1 MTQFLLRLPD
11 DIKEAFF
18 QRQIEILQKGERLEK
33 GKILTGWQYKGITFE
48 NIVKQVGEERFW
60 QTMKTLGVQRE
71 EVEKKAH
78 PNDRS

>member
-33 GKILTGWQYKGITFE
+33 GKILIDWIRKGQE
-48 NIVKQVGEERFW
+48 YER
-60 QTMKTLGVQRE
+60 M
-71 EVEKKAH
+71 VESKKAH